1 MNRILKFFGFRIWI
15 PRTRTKFFIIT
26 SSSGSRLTT
35 AGKAF
40 SDIPRCDFSAQLNL
54 GNECSKG
61 EISALINQ
69 SDEFIGYDSACQHI
83 AAAEGIKTFT
93 IFAGTNNVRFIRRWQ
108 ACGENTSEIIYVDT
122 LSKDGY
128 IDNEDIIATLMDF
141 RTSG

>member
-1 MNRILKFFGFRIWI
+1 MLLQAAQEAGI
-15 PRTRTKFFIIT
+15 
-26 SSSGSRLTT
+26 TT
-35 AGKAF
+35 AETAF
-40 SDIPRCDFSAQLNL
+40 SDIQRCDFSAQLI
-54 GNECSKG
+54 GIECSIG

-108 ACGENTSEIIYVDT
+108 ACGENISEIIYVDT